1 LLALI
6 SSTFALFLLI
16 FSKREIPDFKGF
28 LQLKKKLKASF
39 LNAYRLDNILMKT
52 IYSLIAAFLLCS
64 RAVFAQNVN
73 GIIFDATTKEPVV
86 GASIKI
92 IGTKEVTITNSFGV
106 FTLKNSHKYDKI
118 AVSSIGFQT
127 QEFAISDKKEIR
139 ISLEPSVENLQQIVV
154 TGNREAALRTETPI
168 AISKITPKMI
178 DEAKVSSV
186 YEVINKTP
194 GVLMVNL
201 NNEQHSMSIRQPMTT
216 NAYYLYMEDGVPI
229 RPMGVF
235 NHNSLLEM
243 NQFTVSS
250 VEVVKG
256 PVSSIYGPEAVGGAI
271 NFISQ
276 RPTAVPTA
284 RIGVQADQWG
294 FRRVQYGAGATIG
307 KFGIYLGGLVSEQKD
322 AWMTSSDYTKNA
334 QYARLEY
341 QLTPSSRLIYTL
353 SYAKYNSQTSGSV
366 DSVAFYNRQ
375 YVSTTDFTYRKAYS
389 LRTRLTYEK
398 DWTNG
403 SQSFITVFARDNKH
417 GQNPS
422 YGIRWTS
429 GAATARGEINSNDF
443 KSLGVIAQHSQ
454 RFKFLNSKATI
465 GTTVDFSPN
474 DYWSYQIDLAAQLRA
489 DKKSVE
495 KYTITKERPDIQIA
509 NYNADIRNAAAYL
522 QYDFEPIKN
531 LRVSAGLRY
540 DNMSFD
546 FVNNLDIDKTTGL
559 GIGGSKTY
567 TKTTPKMGVT
577 YDLGKGKGIYAN
589 YSKGFAPSGL
599 TAIFRKRPTPA
610 ANGDLFYYNLIPATF
625 NNAEIGGWASLLK
638 NKRGAAQIYVDATY
652 YQMTGTNELL
662 NIRQPDNSTD
672 YQAAGKTL
680 HKGLEYGITYKPSK
694 EVFFRFGGAYSIHR
708 FVEFT
713 LSQRASDALKDVNG
727 KDMPS
732 APRWIWNSEISY
744 YPKWAKN
751 FRTSIEWQHVSKWY
765 QNQINTVEYKGYE
778 LLNFRAS
785 YQWKGIELFTN
796 VMNLTDALYATNA
809 SRGNAVT
816 DRTTFT
822 PAAPRTFVLGLQYNF
837 VEKK

>member
-1 LLALI
+1 MKNFSLLLL
-6 SSTFALFLLI
+6 SLF
-16 FSKREIPDFKGF
+16 
-28 LQLKKKLKASF
+28 F
-39 LNAYRLDNILMKT
+39 LNN
-52 IYSLIAAFLLCS
+52 
-64 RAVFAQNVN
+64 VFAQKVIK
-73 GIIFDATTKEPVV
+73 GKVYDAITKEPVI
-86 GASIKI
+86 GASIKLENAN
-92 IGTKEVTITNSFGV
+92 IGVTTDINGNFMLQAEAKKLLIST
-106 FTLKNSHKYDKI
+106 
-118 AVSSIGFQT
+118 IGYQSRT
-127 QEFAISDKKEIR
+127 VDVVDGQILSV
-139 ISLEPSVENLQQIVV
+139 SLEAAVENLQTVVV
-154 TGNREAALRTETPI
+154 TGNREATLRTETPI
-168 AISKITPKMI
+168 AISKLTPRQI
-178 DEAKVSSV
+178 DEAKATSI

-194 GVLMVNL
+194 GVMMVNL

-216 NAYYLYMEDGVPI
+216 NAYYLYLEDGVPI

-250 VEVVKG
+250 IEVVKG

-276 RPTAVPTA
+276 RPTALPTA
-284 RIGVQADQWG
+284 RVGVQFDQWG
-294 FRRVQYGAGATIG
+294 YRRVQYGAGTTIG
-307 KFGIYLGGLVSEQKD
+307 KFGIYLGGLVAEQKD
-322 AWMTSSDYTKNA
+322 AWMASSDYTKNA

-341 QLTPSSRLIYTL
+341 HFSPKARLIYTL

-366 DSVAFYNRQ
+366 DSVAFYSRQ
-375 YVSTTDFTYRKAYS
+375 YVSTTDFTYRKSYS
-389 LRTRLTYEK
+389 LRTRLTFEK
-398 DWTNG
+398 DWNNG

-495 KYTITKERPDIQIA
+495 KYTITKERPDIKIA
-509 NYNADIRNAAAYL
+509 DYNADIRNTALYL

-546 FVNNLDIDKTTGL
+546 FVNNLDVDKTTGEA
-559 GIGGSKTY
+559 IGGSKTY
-567 TKTTPKMGVT
+567 TKTTPKLGLT
-577 YDLGKGKGIYAN
+577 YNLGNGQGLYAN
-589 YSKGFAPSGL
+589 FSKGFAPSGL

-625 NNAEIGGWASLLK
+625 INSEIGGWASLLK
-638 NKRGAAQIYVDATY
+638 NKIYIDLSL
-652 YQMTGTNELL
+652 YQMTGSNELL

-680 HKGLEYGITYKPSK
+680 HKGVELGVTYKPNRQLM
-694 EVFFRFGGAYSIHR
+694 VRAGGTYSIHR
-708 FVEFT
+708 FVEFI

-732 APRWIWNSEISY
+732 APRWMWNGEVSY
-744 YPKWAKN
+744 YPTWLKG
-751 FRTSIEWQHVSKWY
+751 FRTSIEWQHLSKWY
-765 QNQINTVEYKGYE
+765 QNQINTVIYNGYD
-778 LLNFRAS
+778 LVNFRAG
-785 YQWKGIELFTN
+785 YQWKGIEVYTN
-796 VMNLTDALYATNA
+796 IMNLTDALYATNA
-809 SRGNAVT
+809 TRGNAVT

-822 PAAPRTFVLGLQYNF
+822 AAAPRTFVMGVQYNF
-837 VEKK
+837 TGKK

>member
-1 LLALI
+1 MKNIFLVI
-6 SSTFALFLLI
+6 ILFMGVNTL
-16 FSKREIPDFKGF
+16 
-28 LQLKKKLKASF
+28 
-39 LNAYRLDNILMKT
+39 
-52 IYSLIAAFLLCS
+52 
-64 RAVFAQNVN
+64 FAQNIK
-73 GIIFDATTKEPVV
+73 GKIFDATTKEPIV
-86 GASIKI
+86 GASIKN
-92 IGTKEVTITNSFGV
+92 IGTAEGAITNSTGAFE
-106 FTLKNSHKYDKI
+106 LKNSQKIDKI

-127 QEFAISDKKEIR
+127 QEFSINSKQEIR
-139 ISLEPSVENLQQIVV
+139 ISLEPSVQNLQQIIV
-154 TGNREAALRTETPI
+154 TGNREAVLRTETPI

-186 YEVINKTP
+186 YEVVNKTP

-201 NNEQHSMSIRQPMTT
+201 GNEQHMMSIRQPMTT

-235 NHNSLLEM
+235 NHNALLEM

-250 VEVVKG
+250 IEIVKG
-256 PVSSIYGPEAVGGAI
+256 PVSSIYGPEAVGGAV
-271 NFISQ
+271 NFITQ

-284 RIGVQADQWG
+284 RVGVQVDQYG
-294 FRRVQYGAGATIG
+294 FRIVQYGAGATIG
-307 KFGIYLGGLVSEQKD
+307 KFGIYLGGLVGEQKD
-322 AWMTSSDYTKNA
+322 SWMASSDYTKNA

-341 QLTPSSRLIYTL
+341 NFTPSSRLIYTL
-353 SYAKYNSQTSGSV
+353 SYSKYNSQTSGSI
-366 DSVAFYNRQ
+366 DSVVFYSRQ

-389 LRTRLTYEK
+389 LRTRLTFEK
-398 DWTNG
+398 DWANG
-403 SQSFITVFARDNKH
+403 SQSFVTVFARDNKH

-429 GAATARGEINSNDF
+429 GTATARGEINSNDF
-443 KSLGVIAQHSQ
+443 RSFGVIAQQTQ
-454 RFKFLNSKATI
+454 RFKFLNSKVTI

-474 DYWSYQIDLAAQLRA
+474 DYWSYQIDLAAQLRP

-495 KYTITKERPDIQIA
+495 KYTILKERPDIKIA
-509 NYNADIRNAAAYL
+509 DYNANIHNTAVYL
-522 QYDFEPIKN
+522 QYDFEPIKK

-567 TKTTPKMGVT
+567 TKTTPKIGIT

-610 ANGDLFYYNLIPATF
+610 ANGDLFYYNLVPATF

-638 NKRGAAQIYVDATY
+638 NELYIDATF
-652 YQMTGTNELL
+652 YQMSGTNELL
-662 NIRQPDNSTD
+662 SIRQPDNSTD

-680 HKGLEYGITYKPSK
+680 HKGLEYGISYKPSK
-694 EVFFRFGGAYSIHR
+694 EIFFRFGGAYSIHQ

-713 LSQRASDALKDVNG
+713 LSQKASDAIKDVNG
-727 KDMPS
+727 NDMPS

-744 YPKWAKN
+744 YPKWAKGL
-751 FRTSIEWQHVSKWY
+751 RTSVEWQHVSKWY
-765 QNQINTVEYKGYE
+765 QNQVNTISYKGYE
-778 LLNFRAS
+778 VLNFRAG
-785 YQWKGIELFTN
+785 YHWKGIEVFTN
-796 VMNLTDALYATNA
+796 VMNLTDALYAYNA
-809 SRGNAVT
+809 TRGNATT

-822 PAAPRTFVLGLQYNF
+822 AAAPRTFVLGLQYKF
-837 VEKK
+837 VGKK

>member
-1 LLALI
+1 M
-6 SSTFALFLLI
+6 
-16 FSKREIPDFKGF
+16 
-28 LQLKKKLKASF
+28 KK
-39 LNAYRLDNILMKT
+39 NILILT
-52 IYSLIAAFLLCS
+52 VLLLFSLKSIAQIKGK
-64 RAVFAQNVN
+64 VY
-73 GIIFDATTKEPVV
+73 DATTKEPVI
-86 GASIKI
+86 GATVKNPNGTQGAITDQNGKFELSTSNFSKIVIQSI
-92 IGTKEVTITNSFGV
+92 GYASQE
-106 FTLKNSHKYDKI
+106 L
-118 AVSSIGFQT
+118 AVSSG
-127 QEFAISDKKEIR
+127 KELI
-139 ISLEPSVENLQQIVV
+139 ISLEPSPENLQQIVV

-168 AISKITPKMI
+168 AISKISPKMI
-178 DEAKVSSV
+178 DEAKATSI

-284 RIGVQADQWG
+284 RVGVQFDQWG
-294 FRRVQYGAGATIG
+294 YRRIQYGAGATVG
-307 KFGIYLGGLVSEQKD
+307 KFGIYLGGLVAEQKD

-341 QLTPSSRLIYTL
+341 QISPKSRLIYTL

-366 DSVAFYNRQ
+366 DSVAFFNRQ
-375 YVSTTDFTYRKAYS
+375 YVSTTDFTYRKSYS

-398 DWTNG
+398 DWNNG
-403 SQSFITVFARDNKH
+403 SQSFLTVFGRDNKH

-422 YGIRWTS
+422 YGIRWTT

-443 KSLGVIAQHSQ
+443 KSLGVIAQHTQ
-454 RFKFLNSKATI
+454 NFKFLNSKAII

-495 KYTITKERPDIQIA
+495 KYTITKERPDIKIA
-509 NYNADIRNAAAYL
+509 DYNADIRNVATYL

-531 LRVSAGLRY
+531 LRLSAGVRY

-546 FVNNLDIDKTTGL
+546 FVNNLDINKTTGL
-559 GIGGSKTY
+559 GVGGSKTY
-567 TKTTPKMGVT
+567 TKTTPKLGLT
-577 YDLGKGKGIYAN
+577 YNLGNGKGLYAN
-589 YSKGFAPSGL
+589 FSKGFAPSGL

-610 ANGDLFYYNLIPATF
+610 ANGDLFYYNLVPATF

-638 NKRGAAQIYVDATY
+638 NKIYVDASI
-652 YQMTGTNELL
+652 YQMNGRNELL

-672 YQAAGKTL
+672 FQAAGKTL
-680 HKGLEYGITYKPSK
+680 HKGIELGLTLKPNK
-694 EVFFRFGGAYSIHR
+694 QIMFRTGGAYSIHR
-708 FVEFT
+708 FVEFV
-713 LSQRASDALKDVNG
+713 LSQRATDAIKDVNG

-732 APRWIWNSEISY
+732 APRWMWNSELSY
-744 YPKWAKN
+744 YPTWLKGL
-751 FRTSIEWQHVSKWY
+751 RTSVEWQHVSKWY
-765 QNQINTVEYKGYE
+765 QNQINTISYDGYD
-778 LLNFRAS
+778 LVNLRAG
-785 YQWKGIELFTN
+785 YQWKGIEVFTN
-796 VMNLTDALYATNA
+796 IMNLTDALYANNA
-809 SRGNAVT
+809 TRGNAAT

-837 VEKK
+837 AGKK

>member
-1 LLALI
+1 MKKILYI
-6 SSTFALFLLI
+6 I
-16 FSKREIPDFKGF
+16 FSIISIN
-28 LQLKKKLKASF
+28 LS
-39 LNAYRLDNILMKT
+39 
-52 IYSLIAAFLLCS
+52 
-64 RAVFAQNVN
+64 FAQKSIKGKIYDNN
-73 GIIFDATTKEPVV
+73 TKEPIV
-86 GASIKI
+86 GATVKAENTSIGAITDISGAFELKANA
-92 IGTKEVTITNSFGV
+92 TKLIITNIGYETKTV
-106 FTLKNSHKYDKI
+106 DVI
-118 AVSSIGFQT
+118 AGKSLS
-127 QEFAISDKKEIR
+127 
-139 ISLEPSVENLQQIVV
+139 ISLETASEDLQTVVV
-154 TGNREAALRTETPI
+154 TGNREASLRTETPI
-168 AISKITPKMI
+168 AISKLTPKQI
-178 DEAKVSSV
+178 DEAKATSI

-194 GVLMVNL
+194 GVMMVNL

-216 NAYYLYMEDGVPI
+216 NAYYLYLEDGVPI

-250 VEVVKG
+250 IEVVKG

-284 RIGVQADQWG
+284 RVGVQFDQWG
-294 FRRVQYGAGATIG
+294 YRRVQYGAGATIG
-307 KFGIYLGGLVSEQKD
+307 KFGIYLGGLVAEQKD

-341 QLTPSSRLIYTL
+341 QITPKARLIYTL

-375 YVSTTDFTYRKAYS
+375 YISTTDFTYRKSYS
-389 LRTRLTYEK
+389 LRTRLTFEK
-398 DWTNG
+398 DWSNG
-403 SQSFITVFARDNKH
+403 SQSFITVFGRDNKH

-429 GAATARGEINSNDF
+429 GATTARGEINSNDF
-443 KSLGVIAQHSQ
+443 KSLGVIAQHTQ
-454 RFKFLNSKATI
+454 NFKFLNSKAII

-495 KYTITKERPDIQIA
+495 KYTITKERPDIKIA
-509 NYNADIRNAAAYL
+509 DYNADIRNTAIYL

-531 LRVSAGLRY
+531 LRLSAGLRY

-546 FVNNLDIDKTTGL
+546 FVNNLDINKTTGE

-567 TKTTPKMGVT
+567 TKTTPKLGLT
-577 YDLGKGKGIYAN
+577 YNLGNGKGLYAN
-589 YSKGFAPSGL
+589 FSKGFAPSGL

-638 NKRGAAQIYVDATY
+638 NKIYVDASL

-680 HKGLEYGITYKPSK
+680 HKGIELGLTFKPSK
-694 EVFFRFGGAYSIHR
+694 QIMFRTGGAYSIHR
-708 FVEFT
+708 FVEFV

-732 APRWIWNSEISY
+732 APRWLWNSELSY
-744 YPKWAKN
+744 YPTWLKG
-751 FRTSIEWQHVSKWY
+751 FRTSVEWQHVSKWY
-765 QNQINTVEYKGYE
+765 QNQINTISYDGYD
-778 LLNFRAS
+778 LVNFRAG
-785 YQWKGIELFTN
+785 YQWKGIEVFTN
-796 VMNLTDALYATNA
+796 IMNLTDALYATNA
-809 SRGNAVT
+809 TRGNAAT

-837 VEKK
+837 VGKK

>member
-1 LLALI
+1 MKKMKKNIFILSIVLL
-6 SSTFALFLLI
+6 
-16 FSKREIPDFKGF
+16 FSIKSMAQIKGKVF
-28 LQLKKKLKASF
+28 DATSKEAVIGATVKNPNGTEGTITDQNGKFELKASN
-39 LNAYRLDNILMKT
+39 L
-52 IYSLIAAFLLCS
+52 S
-64 RAVFAQNVN
+64 
-73 GIIFDATTKEPVV
+73 
-86 GASIKI
+86 KI
-92 IGTKEVTITNSFGV
+92 VIQ
-106 FTLKNSHKYDKI
+106 
-118 AVSSIGFQT
+118 SIGFAS
-127 QEFAISDKKEIR
+127 QEVTVSNGKELI
-139 ISLEPSVENLQQIVV
+139 ISLEPSLENLQQIVV

-178 DEAKVSSV
+178 DEAKVSSI

-276 RPTAVPTA
+276 RSTAVPTA

-307 KFGIYLGGLVSEQKD
+307 KFGIYLGGLVGEQKD

-375 YVSTTDFTYRKAYS
+375 YISTTDFTYRKAYS
-389 LRTRLTYEK
+389 LRTRLTFEK
-398 DWTNG
+398 DWSNG

-454 RFKFLNSKATI
+454 RFKFLKSKATI

-474 DYWSYQIDLAAQLRA
+474 DYWSYQIDLAAKLRA

-509 NYNADIRNAAAYL
+509 NYNADIRNVASYL

-531 LRVSAGLRY
+531 LRISAGLRY

-546 FVNNLDIDKTTGL
+546 FVNNLDINKTTGL
-559 GIGGSKTY
+559 GVGGSKTY
-567 TKTTPKMGVT
+567 TKTTPKIGAT
-577 YDLGKGKGIYAN
+577 YDFGNGKGIYAN

-638 NKRGAAQIYVDATY
+638 NKIYVDATY
-652 YQMTGTNELL
+652 YRMTGTNELL

-694 EVFFRFGGAYSIHR
+694 EIFFRYGGSYSIHR
-708 FVEFT
+708 YIEFI
-713 LSQRASDALKDVNG
+713 LSQKASDAIKDVNG

-732 APRWIWNSEISY
+732 APRWISNSEISY

-751 FRTSIEWQHVSKWY
+751 LRTSIEWQHVSKWY
-765 QNQINTVEYKGYE
+765 QNQINTVEYKGFE
-778 LLNFRAS
+778 LLNFRAG
-785 YQWKGIELFTN
+785 YQWKGIEVFTN
-796 VMNLTDALYATNA
+796 IMNLTDALYATNA
-809 SRGNAVT
+809 TRGNAAT

-822 PAAPRTFVLGLQYNF
+822 PAAPRTFVLGLQYSF
-837 VEKK
+837 TGKK

>member
-1 LLALI
+1 MKNFSLLVL
-6 SSTFALFLLI
+6 SLL
-16 FSKREIPDFKGF
+16 
-28 LQLKKKLKASF
+28 L
-39 LNAYRLDNILMKT
+39 LNN
-52 IYSLIAAFLLCS
+52 
-64 RAVFAQNVN
+64 VFAQKVIK
-73 GIIFDATTKEPVV
+73 GKVYDAITKEPVI
-86 GASIKI
+86 GASIKLENANVGVTTDI
-92 IGTKEVTITNSFGV
+92 NGNFMLQAEAKKLLISTIGYQSRTVDVVDGQ
-106 FTLKNSHKYDKI
+106 TLS
-118 AVSSIGFQT
+118 V
-127 QEFAISDKKEIR
+127 
-139 ISLEPSVENLQQIVV
+139 SLEAAVENLQTVVV
-154 TGNREAALRTETPI
+154 TGNREATLRTETPI
-168 AISKITPKMI
+168 AISKLTPKQI
-178 DEAKVSSV
+178 DEAKATSI

-194 GVLMVNL
+194 GVMMVNL

-216 NAYYLYMEDGVPI
+216 NAYYLYLEDGVPI

-250 VEVVKG
+250 IEVVKG

-276 RPTAVPTA
+276 RPTALPTA
-284 RIGVQADQWG
+284 RVGVQFDQWG
-294 FRRVQYGAGATIG
+294 YRRVQYGAGTTIG
-307 KFGIYLGGLVSEQKD
+307 KFGIYLGGLVAEQKD
-322 AWMTSSDYTKNA
+322 AWMASSDYTKNA

-341 QLTPSSRLIYTL
+341 HFSPKARLIYTL

-366 DSVAFYNRQ
+366 DSVAFYSRQ
-375 YVSTTDFTYRKAYS
+375 YVSTTDFTYRKSYS
-389 LRTRLTYEK
+389 LRTRLTFEK
-398 DWTNG
+398 DWNNG

-454 RFKFLNSKATI
+454 RFEFLNSKATI

-495 KYTITKERPDIQIA
+495 KYTITQERPDIKIA
-509 NYNADIRNAAAYL
+509 DYNADIRNTALYL

-546 FVNNLDIDKTTGL
+546 FINNLDVDKTTGEA
-559 GIGGSKTY
+559 IGGSKTY
-567 TKTTPKMGVT
+567 TKTTPKLGLT
-577 YDLGKGKGIYAN
+577 YDLGKGKGLYAN
-589 YSKGFAPSGL
+589 FSKGFAPSGL
-599 TAIFRKRPTPA
+599 TAIFRKRPAPA

-625 NNAEIGGWASLLK
+625 INSEIGGWASLLK
-638 NKRGAAQIYVDATY
+638 NKIYVDLSL
-652 YQMTGTNELL
+652 YQMTGSNELL

-680 HKGLEYGITYKPSK
+680 HKGVELGVTYKPNRQLM
-694 EVFFRFGGAYSIHR
+694 VRAGGTYSIHR
-708 FVEFT
+708 FVEFI

-732 APRWIWNSEISY
+732 APRWMWNGEVSY
-744 YPKWAKN
+744 YPTWLKG
-751 FRTSIEWQHVSKWY
+751 FRTSIEWQHLSKWY
-765 QNQINTVEYKGYE
+765 QNQINTVIYNGYD
-778 LLNFRAS
+778 LVNFRAG
-785 YQWKGIELFTN
+785 YQWKGIEVYTN
-796 VMNLTDALYATNA
+796 IMNLTDALYATNA
-809 SRGNAVT
+809 TRGNAVT

-822 PAAPRTFVLGLQYNF
+822 AAAPRTFVMGVQYNF
-837 VEKK
+837 TGKK

>member
-1 LLALI
+1 M
-6 SSTFALFLLI
+6 
-16 FSKREIPDFKGF
+16 
-28 LQLKKKLKASF
+28 KK
-39 LNAYRLDNILMKT
+39 NILILT
-52 IYSLIAAFLLCS
+52 VLLLFSLKSIAQIKGK
-64 RAVFAQNVN
+64 VY
-73 GIIFDATTKEPVV
+73 DATTKEPVI
-86 GASIKI
+86 GATVKNPNGTQGAITDQNGKFELSTSNFSKIVIQSI
-92 IGTKEVTITNSFGV
+92 GYASQE
-106 FTLKNSHKYDKI
+106 L
-118 AVSSIGFQT
+118 AVSSG
-127 QEFAISDKKEIR
+127 KELI
-139 ISLEPSVENLQQIVV
+139 ISLEPSPENLQQIVV

-168 AISKITPKMI
+168 AISKISPKMI
-178 DEAKVSSV
+178 DEAKATSI

-284 RIGVQADQWG
+284 RVGVQFDQWG
-294 FRRVQYGAGATIG
+294 YRRIQYGAGATVG
-307 KFGIYLGGLVSEQKD
+307 KFGIYLGGLVAEQKD

-341 QLTPSSRLIYTL
+341 QISPKSRLIYTL

-366 DSVAFYNRQ
+366 DSVAFFNRQ
-375 YVSTTDFTYRKAYS
+375 YVSTTDFTYRKSYS

-398 DWTNG
+398 DWNNG
-403 SQSFITVFARDNKH
+403 SQSFLTVFGRDNKH

-422 YGIRWTS
+422 YGIRWTT

-443 KSLGVIAQHSQ
+443 KSLGVIAQHTQ
-454 RFKFLNSKATI
+454 NFKFLNSKAII

-495 KYTITKERPDIQIA
+495 KYTITKERPDIKIA
-509 NYNADIRNAAAYL
+509 DYNADIRNVATYL

-531 LRVSAGLRY
+531 LRLSAGVRY

-546 FVNNLDIDKTTGL
+546 FVNNLDINKTTGL
-559 GIGGSKTY
+559 GVGGSKTY
-567 TKTTPKMGVT
+567 TKTTPKLGLT
-577 YDLGKGKGIYAN
+577 YNLGNGKGLYAN
-589 YSKGFAPSGL
+589 FSKGFAPSGL

-610 ANGDLFYYNLIPATF
+610 ANGDLFYYNLVPATF

-638 NKRGAAQIYVDATY
+638 NKIYIDASL
-652 YQMTGTNELL
+652 YQMNGTNELL

-680 HKGLEYGITYKPSK
+680 HKGIELGLTFKPSK
-694 EVFFRFGGAYSIHR
+694 QIMFRTGGAYSIHR
-708 FVEFT
+708 FVEFV

-732 APRWIWNSEISY
+732 APRWMWNSELSY
-744 YPKWAKN
+744 YPTWLKG
-751 FRTSIEWQHVSKWY
+751 FRTSVEWQHVSKWY
-765 QNQINTVEYKGYE
+765 QNQINTVSYDGYD
-778 LLNFRAS
+778 LFNFRAG
-785 YQWKGIELFTN
+785 YQWKGIEVFTN
-796 VMNLTDALYATNA
+796 IMNLTDALYATNA
-809 SRGNAVT
+809 TRGNAAT

-837 VEKK
+837 AGKK

>member
-1 LLALI
+1 MLYLSQSKMKKILYIILSII
-6 SSTFALFLLI
+6 SINLS
-16 FSKREIPDFKGF
+16 
-28 LQLKKKLKASF
+28 
-39 LNAYRLDNILMKT
+39 
-52 IYSLIAAFLLCS
+52 
-64 RAVFAQNVN
+64 FAQKSIKGKIYDVN
-73 GIIFDATTKEPVV
+73 TKEPIV
-86 GASIKI
+86 GATVKAENTSVGAITDISGAFELKANA
-92 IGTKEVTITNSFGV
+92 TKLVITN
-106 FTLKNSHKYDKI
+106 
-118 AVSSIGFQT
+118 IGYEAKTVDVMAGQ
-127 QEFAISDKKEIR
+127 SLS
-139 ISLEPSVENLQQIVV
+139 ISLETASEDLQTVVV
-154 TGNREAALRTETPI
+154 TGNREASLRTETPI

-178 DEAKVSSV
+178 DEAKVSSI

-307 KFGIYLGGLVSEQKD
+307 KFGIYLGGLVAEQKD

-341 QLTPSSRLIYTL
+341 QISPKSRLIYTL

-366 DSVAFYNRQ
+366 DSVAFFNRQ
-375 YVSTTDFTYRKAYS
+375 YVSTTDFTYRKSYS

-398 DWTNG
+398 DWNNG
-403 SQSFITVFARDNKH
+403 SQSFITFFGRDNKH

-422 YGIRWTS
+422 YGIRWTT

-443 KSLGVIAQHSQ
+443 KSLGVIAQHTQ
-454 RFKFLNSKATI
+454 NFKFLNSKAII

-495 KYTITKERPDIQIA
+495 KYTITKERPDIKIA
-509 NYNADIRNAAAYL
+509 DYNADIRNIAIYL

-531 LRVSAGLRY
+531 LRLSAGLRY

-546 FVNNLDIDKTTGL
+546 FVNNLDINKTTGEA
-559 GIGGSKTY
+559 IGGSKTY
-567 TKTTPKMGVT
+567 TKTTPKLGLT
-577 YDLGKGKGIYAN
+577 YNLGNGKGLYAN
-589 YSKGFAPSGL
+589 FSKGFAPSGL

-638 NKRGAAQIYVDATY
+638 NKIYVDASL

-680 HKGLEYGITYKPSK
+680 HKGIELGLTFKPSK
-694 EVFFRFGGAYSIHR
+694 QIMFRTGGAYSIHR
-708 FVEFT
+708 FVEFV

-732 APRWIWNSEISY
+732 APRWMWNSELSY
-744 YPKWAKN
+744 YPTWLKG
-751 FRTSIEWQHVSKWY
+751 FRTSVEWQHVSKWY
-765 QNQINTVEYKGYE
+765 QNQINTISYDGYD
-778 LLNFRAS
+778 LVNFRAG
-785 YQWKGIELFTN
+785 YQWKGIEVFTN
-796 VMNLTDALYATNA
+796 IMNLTDALYATNA
-809 SRGNAVT
+809 TRGNAAT

-837 VEKK
+837 VGKK

>member
-1 LLALI
+1 MKNFSLLLL
-6 SSTFALFLLI
+6 SLF
-16 FSKREIPDFKGF
+16 
-28 LQLKKKLKASF
+28 F
-39 LNAYRLDNILMKT
+39 LNN
-52 IYSLIAAFLLCS
+52 
-64 RAVFAQNVN
+64 VFAQKVIK
-73 GIIFDATTKEPVV
+73 GKVYDAITKEPVI
-86 GASIKI
+86 GASIKLENAN
-92 IGTKEVTITNSFGV
+92 IGVTTDINGNFMLQAEAKKLLIST
-106 FTLKNSHKYDKI
+106 
-118 AVSSIGFQT
+118 IGYQSRT
-127 QEFAISDKKEIR
+127 VDVVDGQILSV
-139 ISLEPSVENLQQIVV
+139 SLEAAVENLQTVVV
-154 TGNREAALRTETPI
+154 TGNREATLRTETPI
-168 AISKITPKMI
+168 AISKLTPRQI
-178 DEAKVSSV
+178 DEAKATSI

-194 GVLMVNL
+194 GVMMVNL

-216 NAYYLYMEDGVPI
+216 NAYYLYLEDGVPI

-250 VEVVKG
+250 IEVVKG

-276 RPTAVPTA
+276 RPTALPTA
-284 RIGVQADQWG
+284 RVGVQFDQWG
-294 FRRVQYGAGATIG
+294 YRRVQYGAGTTIG
-307 KFGIYLGGLVSEQKD
+307 KFGIYLGGLVAEQKD
-322 AWMTSSDYTKNA
+322 AWMASSDYTKNA

-341 QLTPSSRLIYTL
+341 HFSPKARLIYTL

-366 DSVAFYNRQ
+366 DSVAFYSRQ
-375 YVSTTDFTYRKAYS
+375 YVSTTDFTYRKSYS
-389 LRTRLTYEK
+389 LRTRLTFEK
-398 DWTNG
+398 DWNNG

-465 GTTVDFSPN
+465 GTTIDFSPN

-495 KYTITKERPDIQIA
+495 KYTITKERPDIKIA
-509 NYNADIRNAAAYL
+509 DYNADIRNTALYL

-546 FVNNLDIDKTTGL
+546 FVNNLDVDKTTGEA
-559 GIGGSKTY
+559 IGGSKTY
-567 TKTTPKMGVT
+567 TKTTPKLGLT
-577 YDLGKGKGIYAN
+577 YNLGNGQGIYAN
-589 YSKGFAPSGL
+589 FSKGFAPSGL
-599 TAIFRKRPTPA
+599 TAIFRKRPAPA

-625 NNAEIGGWASLLK
+625 INSEIGGWASLLK
-638 NKRGAAQIYVDATY
+638 NKIYIDLSL
-652 YQMTGTNELL
+652 YQMTGSNELL

-680 HKGLEYGITYKPSK
+680 HKGVELGVTYKPNRQLM
-694 EVFFRFGGAYSIHR
+694 VRAGGTYSIHR
-708 FVEFT
+708 FVEFI

-732 APRWIWNSEISY
+732 APRWMWNGEVSY
-744 YPKWAKN
+744 YPTWLKG
-751 FRTSIEWQHVSKWY
+751 FRTSIEWQHLSKWY
-765 QNQINTVEYKGYE
+765 QNQINTVIYNGYD
-778 LLNFRAS
+778 LVNFRAG
-785 YQWKGIELFTN
+785 YQWKGIEVYTN
-796 VMNLTDALYATNA
+796 IMNLTDALYATNA
-809 SRGNAVT
+809 TRGNAVT

-822 PAAPRTFVLGLQYNF
+822 AAAPRTFVMGVQYNF
-837 VEKK
+837 TGKK

>member
-1 LLALI
+1 MKKI
-6 SSTFALFLLI
+6 LFI
-16 FSKREIPDFKGF
+16 IVP
-28 LQLKKKLKASF
+28 
-39 LNAYRLDNILMKT
+39 ILS
-52 IYSLIAAFLLCS
+52 INLS
-64 RAVFAQNVN
+64 FAQKSIKGKIYDVN
-73 GIIFDATTKEPVV
+73 TKEPIV
-86 GASIKI
+86 GATVKAENTSVGAITDISGAFELKANA
-92 IGTKEVTITNSFGV
+92 TKLVITN
-106 FTLKNSHKYDKI
+106 
-118 AVSSIGFQT
+118 IGYEAKTVDVVAGQ
-127 QEFAISDKKEIR
+127 SLS
-139 ISLEPSVENLQQIVV
+139 ISLETASEDLQTVVV
-154 TGNREAALRTETPI
+154 TGNREASLRTETPI

-178 DEAKVSSV
+178 DEAKVSSI

-307 KFGIYLGGLVSEQKD
+307 KFGIYLGGLVAEQKD

-375 YVSTTDFTYRKAYS
+375 YISTTDFTYRKAYS
-389 LRTRLTYEK
+389 LRTRLTFEK
-398 DWTNG
+398 DWANG

-422 YGIRWTS
+422 YGIRWTT

-509 NYNADIRNAAAYL
+509 NYNADIRNAAAYI

-567 TKTTPKMGVT
+567 TKTTPKIGVT

-638 NKRGAAQIYVDATY
+638 NKIYVDATY

-694 EVFFRFGGAYSIHR
+694 EIFFRFGGAYSIHR

-765 QNQINTVEYKGYE
+765 QNQVNTVEYKGYE

-822 PAAPRTFVLGLQYNF
+822 PAAPRTFVLGLQYSF
-837 VEKK
+837 TGKK